1 MKDTYLIYGTDYSLI
16 KREIDNISSGI
27 ADVVKY
33 DLSVDKID
41 ELLDD
46 ASCISLF
53 GDKKVLIGE
62 NALFLTGTNTNV
74 NHNLDYLEKYVSETS
89 HENIVIIS
97 VLSEKLDER
106 KKMVKTLKKNVT
118 VIKKEVIDQKDLPK
132 FVTTEFKNKG
142 YNIDYKTANYFVNY
156 VGKNVDI
163 ILSEISKMILYK
175 EQDKEISIKDIE
187 DISSKA
193 LNDNVFDFSDAIMK
207 KDFKKIFSCY
217 NDLMMLKEEPI
228 RIIALLGNQF
238 TLVYECKLLSNEG
251 KDGKEIANIL
261 KVHPYRVKL
270 ALETDYMR
278 YELEDII
285 KKLHDLDYE
294 IKSGKIDKNV
304 GLENFLLHL

>member
-1 MKDTYLIYGTDYSLI
+1 MNVYLIYGSDYGLI
-16 KREIDNISSGI
+16 KREIDNIASSI
-27 ADVVKY
+27 TDVVKY
-33 DLSVDKID
+33 DLSVQKID

-46 ASCISLF
+46 ASCISMF
-53 GDKKVLIGE
+53 GDKKVLVGE
-62 NALFLTGTNTNV
+62 NAFFLTGANTNV
-74 NHNLDYLEKYVSETS
+74 NHDIEYLSNYLEDDN
-89 HENIVIIS
+89 HDNIIILS
-97 VLSEKLDER
+97 VVAEKLDER
-106 KKMVKTLKKNVT
+106 KKIVKILKNKAK
-118 VIKKEVIDQKDLPK
+118 VIQKEVIDQKDLPK
-132 FVTTEFKNKG
+132 FVTTEFKNEG

-193 LNDNVFDFSDAIMK
+193 FNDNVFDLSDAIMK

-251 KDGKEIANIL
+251 KDGKEISNVL